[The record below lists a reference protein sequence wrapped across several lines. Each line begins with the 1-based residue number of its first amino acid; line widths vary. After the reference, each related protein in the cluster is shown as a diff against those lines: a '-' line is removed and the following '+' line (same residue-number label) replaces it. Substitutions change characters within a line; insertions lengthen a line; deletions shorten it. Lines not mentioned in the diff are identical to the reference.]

1 MARTPGSGG
10 TPLVVTDFNLFP
22 YSGFNPYFG
31 LGVGPGF
38 GYEKSEFADTGEWT
52 QALVLSPRA
61 GVELFECLRISVHY
75 QWYLSKASTF
85 SHIGFGISWAF
96 NTGGGGRPKK
106 EAGLPATVVS
116 AETMLGVIETL
127 GIVPFFENPIPG
139 YSIEEMTARENWF
152 DGQEDLRK
160 TPWDWKI
167 PVVQSGDVAYGK
179 FLWGGKAAFATVEW
193 YAELMNWRRSLEKY
207 QPTADQREHGSI
219 GIKEIRALLGVKKSA
234 ADALMTRLQMQCRV
248 VTGDITR
255 VYRGPDLHYNGW
267 QVSSFC
273 TPESLFCV
281 DAIPGPGGFPF
292 GEARTLDVDHS
303 PAESLARLTRHIRTL
318 APTATEK
325 QILKMLQ

>member
-1 MARTPGSGG
+1 MSFDR
-10 TPLVVTDFNLFP
+10 
-22 YSGFNPYFG
+22 
-31 LGVGPGF
+31 
-38 GYEKSEFADTGEWT
+38 
-52 QALVLSPRA
+52 
-61 GVELFECLRISVHY
+61 
-75 QWYLSKASTF
+75 
-85 SHIGFGISWAF
+85 
-96 NTGGGGRPKK
+96 KK
-106 EAGLPATVVS
+106 DAGLPATVVS

-139 YSIEEMTARENWF
+139 YSIE
-152 DGQEDLRK
+152 
-160 TPWDWKI
+160 KI

-207 QPTADQREHGSI
+207 QPTAEQRQVMGCLAEHGSI

-303 PAESLARLTRHIRTL
+303 PAESLARLVEHIRSI

-325 QILKMLQ
+325 QIMKMLQ

>member
-1 MARTPGSGG
+1 MSFDR
-10 TPLVVTDFNLFP
+10 
-22 YSGFNPYFG
+22 
-31 LGVGPGF
+31 
-38 GYEKSEFADTGEWT
+38 
-52 QALVLSPRA
+52 
-61 GVELFECLRISVHY
+61 
-75 QWYLSKASTF
+75 
-85 SHIGFGISWAF
+85 
-96 NTGGGGRPKK
+96 KK

-193 YAELMNWRRSLEKY
+193 YAELMNWRRSLEK
-207 QPTADQREHGSI
+207 
-219 GIKEIRALLGVKKSA
+219 LLGVKKSA

-303 PAESLARLTRHIRTL
+303 PAESLALLVEHIRGI
-318 APTATEK
+318 APAASEK

>member
-1 MARTPGSGG
+1 MSFDR
-10 TPLVVTDFNLFP
+10 
-22 YSGFNPYFG
+22 
-31 LGVGPGF
+31 
-38 GYEKSEFADTGEWT
+38 
-52 QALVLSPRA
+52 
-61 GVELFECLRISVHY
+61 
-75 QWYLSKASTF
+75 
-85 SHIGFGISWAF
+85 
-96 NTGGGGRPKK
+96 KK

-152 DGQEDLRK
+152 DGQEDLRR

-167 PVVQSGDVAYGK
+167 PVVQSGDIAYGK

-207 QPTADQREHGSI
+207 RPTADQRQVMDYLAEHGSI

-234 ADALMTRLQMQCRV
+234 
-248 VTGDITR
+248 
-255 VYRGPDLHYNGW
+255 GPNLHYNGW

-303 PAESLARLTRHIRTL
+303 PAESLARLVEHIRSI